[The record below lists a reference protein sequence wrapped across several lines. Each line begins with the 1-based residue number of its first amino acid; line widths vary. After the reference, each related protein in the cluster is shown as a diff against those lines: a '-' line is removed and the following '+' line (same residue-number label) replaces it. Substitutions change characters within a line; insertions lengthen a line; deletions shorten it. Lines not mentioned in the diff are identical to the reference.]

1 MLSEL
6 IVLGNI
12 NAVEGWTLAATIV
25 VAVATVIY
33 VKLTHD
39 LVKAGTY
46 PCVIVYPEFDGGT
59 HISLVIENVGHGVA
73 RDVRFELSRD
83 IPKYAVGLDQD
94 SGRTIEVLTCGPLIN
109 GIPALKPGE
118 KRRTVWGQ
126 YGGLK
131 KALGDTPV
139 KVTCRF
145 KRLNGPI
152 DGVCDEDLDPVVC
165 WLEVDSFFGT
175 LSIGD
180 RTKAELKKLEER
192 IQRLEDKLLK

>member
-1 MLSEL
+1 MLFEL
-6 IVLGNI
+6 TVLGNI
-12 NAVEGWTLAATIV
+12 NAVEGVTLAATIV
-25 VAVATVIY
+25 VAIATVFY

-46 PCVIVYPEFDGGT
+46 PCVVVYPEFDGGT
-59 HISLVIENVGHGVA
+59 HISLVIENVGNGMA
-73 RDVRFELSRD
+73 RDVRFELSRG
-83 IPKYAVGLDQD
+83 IPKYAAGLDQD
-94 SGRTIEVLTCGPLIN
+94 SGHTVEMLTRGPLID
-109 GIPALKPGE
+109 GISALKPGE
-118 KRRTVWGQ
+118 KRKTVWGQ

-131 KALGDTPV
+131 NALGDTPV

-152 DGVCDEDLDPVVC
+152 DGVFDEDLDPVVC

-180 RTKAELKKLEER
+180 RTKDELKKLENR
-192 IQRLEDKLLK
+192 IQKLEERLLK